1 MADHYDRK
9 ENDTSLA
16 AFALDACAV
25 AVLALAAAACALAA
39 AALALDAAALAL
51 AAAACALAHQYC
63 SAHQKEHY
71 HSGEI
76 EASRSARR
84 RS

>member
-25 AVLALAAAACALAA
+25 AVLALALAA
-39 AALALDAAALAL
+39 G
-51 AAAACALAHQYC
+51 ACALAHRYC